1 MKIVKLDINED
12 GDLSGVDAIAFVEN
26 PAIEID
32 FLAFAK
38 QEFESFDDYPQA
50 AREMAKAG
58 IERNKALG
66 NKCATQVG
74 KVRAQQL
81 ANGEPVSEDTIVR
94 MRSFLIRQKDNYD
107 LAVSRNDYDACG
119 WVSYAL
125 WGGPSALSWA
135 EKKLKMLGYEFSAGV
150 CDDKTCL
157 PEESFVTSEPCE
169 ECQKAQMEG
178 LDDACWPG
186 YVAIGTKM
194 KDGREVPNCVPK
206 TNLSSTELQI
216 LEGLI
221 KERLISELFV
231 QQKDS
236 KKYYKDLSPQ
246 VRDAVLSS
254 LEGVALTQ
262 ENLSAAGYVEVGED
276 VLFDAYNRVLSIN
289 STPSKAS
296 IEDFGNF
303 KVLYRYSTSPAAER
317 DFCVKL
323 QALTNRG
330 MLFRLEDIN
339 NLSVRGVNQ
348 GFGLNGTNF
357 YDIFSYKGGAN
368 CRHRWE
374 RVVFQYQ
381 KEGSVDIKGKP
392 TYISDRANAGT
403 TLNVETAQRQQ
414 AKELGLAQF
423 ASALEEQKMIA
434 TPIMVP
440 NKLIPRLDE
449 NDEKYYV
456 YFTEE
461 TIKKI
466 AYKFNKQK
474 RLDSMNYEHDQD
486 SPVEDVYMVE
496 NWIVDDSENDKSN
509 LYGYNMPAG
518 TWFGVFKFENEKFWD
533 NYIKTGKVK
542 GVSAEGFFKN
552 LKG

>member
-1 MKIVKLDINED
+1 MKIVKLDINEE

-50 AREMAKAG
+50 VRENAKRG
-58 IERNKALG
+58 IERNEALG
-66 NKCATQVG
+66 NPCATQVG

-81 ANGEPVSEDTIVR
+81 AQGEPVSEDTIVR

-119 WVSYAL
+119 WISYML
-125 WGGPSALSWA
+125 WGGPEALPWA
-135 EKKLKMLGYEFSAGV
+135 EKKLKQLGYKFSQGV
-150 CDDKTCL
+150 CDDYSCVDMSM
-157 PEESFVTSEPCE
+157 EEECI
-169 ECQKAQMEG
+169 ECQKTQMEG

-194 KDGREVPNCVPK
+194 KDGREVPNCVPEI
-206 TNLSSTELQI
+206 NLSQIEKQI

-221 KERLISELFV
+221 TEKIIANKFT
-231 QQKDS
+231 QQQPS
-236 KKYYKDLSPQ
+236 TKYYKDLSPQ
-246 VRDAVLSS
+246 VQDAVLAS

-262 ENLSAAGYVEVGED
+262 DSLKAQGYMEVGED
-276 VLFDAYNRVLSIN
+276 VLFDAYSRVLSIKSN
-289 STPSKAS
+289 PNAGS

-303 KVLYRYSTSPAAER
+303 KVLYRYSESPSAER

-323 QALTNRG
+323 QSLTKQG

-339 NLSVRGVNQ
+339 NLSIKGVNQ
-348 GFGLNGTNF
+348 GFGQNGTNF
-357 YDIFSYKGGAN
+357 YDIFAYKGGAN

-381 KEGSVDIKGKP
+381 KEGKVDIKGKP
-392 TYISDRANAGT
+392 TYISDRINAGT
-403 TLNVETAQRQQ
+403 TLNIETARR
-414 AKELGLAQF
+414 KEAEKLGLEQF
-423 ASALEEQKMIA
+423 SATLEQQMMIA

-440 NKLIPRLDE
+440 NKLIARVDE

-456 YFTEE
+456 YFTED

-474 RLDSMNYEHDQD
+474 RLDSMNYEHDSM

-496 NWIVDDSENDKSN
+496 NWIIEDSEIDKSN
-509 LYGYNMPAG
+509 VYGYNLPNG
-518 TWFGVFKFENEKFWD
+518 TWFGLFKFENEKFW
-533 NYIKTGKVK
+533 NEYVKTGKVK

-552 LKG
+552 LRG